1 MAGTFVLGETKI
13 RPGVYHRRDTSD
25 AAAGDAVVN
34 GIGAGGLRANWGP
47 INEVVT
53 LTSPDDAS
61 RIFGSGEGVALIME
75 MFAGG
80 ISTGKFVRVG
90 TGGKA
95 PSVVLKDD
103 AEADCVTITGAYAGD
118 RAFSVSVRDSLAGDG
133 RECIIYEGTA
143 EFLKVRF
150 AGGSGEGNALV
161 AALNAATS
169 DFKATLTAAGSGVLA
184 AVTQAAFSGGQN
196 PTAAAEQYSAGL
208 AALEATDYNVVCVD
222 TEDAA
227 IHALLHAFVDR
238 TYEAGSFP
246 IACVAEK
253 QSVELATR
261 MEHAAAYDD
270 EKMVYCLNGTYAGT
284 ELLDGYRLAAR
295 IGGMIA
301 AVEANVSLTHKAVTG
316 CTAIAEPLTNTQIET
331 ALRMGCLVLS
341 ESAAGEVRVEQGI
354 NTLVH
359 LPDNMD
365 AGWKKIRRV
374 KTRFEMMRRMTAAA
388 DAIIGGVDNDAN
400 GRSAVLAVCQGVAN
414 TMIGEG
420 KLQEGTAVSEASTG
434 TQEVDGMGISI
445 EVQDVDSIE
454 KIYLFFRFR
463 SIAVTVTTEA

>member
-1 MAGTFVLGETKI
+1 MAGTFHFGETKT

-25 AAAGDAVVN
+25 AAAGDVIVN
-34 GIGAGGLRANWGP
+34 GIGAGLLRADWGP
-47 INEVVT
+47 LNEVLVFS
-53 LTSPDDAS
+53 SPEDAA
-61 RIFGSGEGVALIME
+61 RVFGGGEGATLITE

-95 PSVVLKDD
+95 PALVLKDNAD
-103 AEADCVTITGAYAGD
+103 ADCVTITGAYPGD
-118 RAFSVSVRDSLAGDG
+118 RAFSASVRDSLAGTG

-150 AGGSGEGNALV
+150 AGGSGEGEALV
-161 AALNAATS
+161 AALNAAMS
-169 DFKATLTAAGSGVLA
+169 DFRAELTATGSGVLGT
-184 AVTQAAFSGGQN
+184 VTQAAFTGGQN
-196 PTAAAEQYSAGL
+196 PTAAAEQYGAGL
-208 AALEATDYNVVCVD
+208 SALEAADYNVLCVD

-227 IHALLHAFVDR
+227 IHALVQAFVDR

-261 MEHAAAYDD
+261 MEHAAAMND
-270 EKMVYCLNGTYAGT
+270 EKMVYCLNGAYAGA

-301 AVEANVSLTHKAVTG
+301 AVEANVSLTHKAVPG
-316 CTAIAEPLTNTQIET
+316 CTALAEPLTNTQIET
-331 ALRMGCLVLS
+331 ALRMGCLVLD
-341 ESAAGEVRVEQGI
+341 ESAAGAVRVEQGI
-354 NTLVH
+354 NTLVI
-359 LPDNMD
+359 LPDDMD

-388 DAIIGGVDNDAN
+388 DEIIGGVDNDAN

-414 TMIGEG
+414 AMIGEG
-420 KLQEGTAVSEASTG
+420 KLLDGTAVSEAATG
-434 TQEVDGMGISI
+434 TQEPDVMGIAV
-445 EVQDVDSIE
+445 EVQDADSIE

-463 SIAVTVTTEA
+463 SIAATAEA